1 MPVNNKPLLTKIW
14 TSADSPIV
22 LLPTNPSY
30 SVYSLYVDTGTVATI
45 KGTGKWDNQ
54 DSDAI
59 PLKTD
64 QVIDFGDPDSLQQ
77 VTIEITSGNIYVLA
91 K

>member
-1 MPVNNKPLLTKIW
+1 MSINNKPLLTKIW
-14 TSADSPIV
+14 TNADSPIV
-22 LLPTNPSY
+22 LTPTTSNY
-30 SVYSLYVDTGTVATI
+30 SIYSIYVDTATVATI
-45 KGTGKWDNQ
+45 QGTGTWEGLP
-54 DSDAI
+54 SDAI

-64 QVIDFGDPDSLQQ
+64 QVVDFGDPDALKE

>member
-1 MPVNNKPLLTKIW
+1 MSVNNKPLLTKIW

-22 LLPTNPSY
+22 LSPFNQTFSTY
-30 SVYSLYVDTGTVATI
+30 SIYVDTGTVATI
-45 KGTGKWDNQ
+45 KGTGKWNNQ
-54 DSDAI
+54 NSDAI
-59 PLKTD
+59 PLKAD
-64 QVIDFGDPDSLQQ
+64 QVIDFGDPDALQQ